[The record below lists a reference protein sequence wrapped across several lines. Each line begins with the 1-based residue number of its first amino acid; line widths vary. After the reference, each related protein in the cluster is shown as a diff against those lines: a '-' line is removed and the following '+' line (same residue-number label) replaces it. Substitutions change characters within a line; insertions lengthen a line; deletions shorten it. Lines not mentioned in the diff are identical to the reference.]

1 MVRRNLLV
9 IVLASL
15 VVFSAPGSGGR
26 CFAQDETET
35 ADQEFETPLA
45 EEPETVGEYFD
56 AVLLMLRLSR
66 PELAARYLNGL
77 MQLEPSDE
85 DLLAL
90 REEHGTGTFL
100 QLTRFDEL
108 QPQAGELVDRLTA
121 ASLAVINDP
130 AYVDDLMA
138 KLGGSAREKSEAVN
152 ELKQLGPHACIPLL
166 RQLNSDDSSIDRDL
180 LIYTLIELGEPAV
193 PPLLGALR
201 GGDDRLRGH
210 VLEILGFVGRKE
222 TVLPHLWR
230 PAFSDGEP
238 PAIHVAARRAIARI
252 MYGDVE
258 MVARI
263 PSFGIP
269 ARVERAALEYFR
281 GEVAW
286 ETGEDDKVGVWTW
299 DSAAGTVREH
309 RVSPPSASLF
319 TAQQLARDLMQLAPG
334 DEQAQALFLAIVL
347 AGERYAAG
355 WDQPI
360 GSGPGSAHDLAL
372 VAGEAAVE
380 RALRRALEENSVA
393 AAESALNVLGKIGT
407 RHLLSST
414 DGEGSVLLESLDSPH
429 ERVRFAA
436 ASAVMQLDPQQ
447 PIRGANRV
455 VDIFARTLNGNPEPR
470 TVVIDPNVGR
480 ANHVAA
486 LIGNL
491 GYQSEIAT
499 TGIDGF
505 RQIAAHGDTELAVLH
520 LNTIRWELSQT
531 ITNLRADARTAGVPI
546 AIYGPQGLQG
556 RVQHLLRDYQ
566 PAVYLPE
573 ADQSSDIAR
582 TLRPFLAQVSPPA
595 LTDQQRADRI
605 AAAAYWLRHIAQ
617 GRRTN
622 VFDLSPAEDALAAA
636 VDEERVA
643 RDALIALGAIGTPSA
658 QQRLADAALAPGYPL
673 EIRET
678 AALQLAFH
686 IQQFGALLRNGN
698 LAAVQDAWESATEPA
713 LKTALAS
720 VIGSLGPTPEAVTRQ
735 LENYQGG
742 ATPVE

>member
-258 MVARI
+258 MVTRI

-455 VDIFARTLNGNPEPR
+455 VDIFARTLNGNPESR

-499 TGIDGF
+499 ADRQSRLPVRDRDDRHRRLPPDRRPWRYRTG
-505 RQIAAHGDTELAVLH
+505 RAAPEHDPLGTLADNHEPPRRCPDRRRSHRH
-520 LNTIRWELSQT
+520 L
-531 ITNLRADARTAGVPI
+531 RTAGTSRARAASAARLPARRLPARGRPVLRHRPHAQTVP
-546 AIYGPQGLQG
+546 GPGQSAGLDRSTAG
-556 RVQHLLRDYQ
+556 R
-566 PAVYLPE
+566 
-573 ADQSSDIAR
+573 SDCSR
-582 TLRPFLAQVSPPA
+582 RVL
-595 LTDQQRADRI
+595 
-605 AAAAYWLRHIAQ
+605 AAAY
-617 GRRTN
+617 RTGQAN
-622 VFDLSPAEDALAAA
+622 
-636 VDEERVA
+636 ER
-643 RDALIALGAIGTPSA
+643 L
-658 QQRLADAALAPGYPL
+658 
-673 EIRET
+673 
-678 AALQLAFH
+678 
-686 IQQFGALLRNGN
+686 
-698 LAAVQDAWESATEPA
+698 
-713 LKTALAS
+713 
-720 VIGSLGPTPEAVTRQ
+720 
-735 LENYQGG
+735 
-742 ATPVE
+742 